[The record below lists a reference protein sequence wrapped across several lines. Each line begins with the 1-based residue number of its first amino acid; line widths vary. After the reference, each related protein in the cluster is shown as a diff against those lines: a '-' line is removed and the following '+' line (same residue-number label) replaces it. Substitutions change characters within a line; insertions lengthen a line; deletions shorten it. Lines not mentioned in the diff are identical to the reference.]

1 MLQAASSEFSKFA
14 FIANTISFMSL
25 QTCPVYACQA
35 IILHHTPFPAI
46 ERKLQ
51 ELQTVPCHNQ
61 NQYNYQC
68 HPTEKLSL
76 GLI

>member
-1 MLQAASSEFSKFA
+1 
-14 FIANTISFMSL
+14 MSL

-35 IILHHTPFPAI
+35 IILHHTPFPVI

-68 HPTEKLSL
+68 HPTEKRSL